1 MKPDEFVPYLTKAQN
16 KYRDKLKEIEIR
28 RESLKQQFDSDTNNS
43 KKDSKTKNID
53 TKLDAI
59 NKREEQSSK
68 YYYDEIERA
77 ETKYRE
83 SVDILERKLKDYK
96 KICNDHIERLRD
108 KYNNERDILEN
119 KKEIVDNPFDE
130 SNDKLL
136 NKLKLELEHLKNDKE
151 DAEATMKSLEVQ
163 EVNRAKTRLREEQED
178 ARQAEIARLLRERA
192 IAEQR
197 AYETFYDRCDEEEKK
212 REIEYNAYQE
222 QVKKEKEEK
231 LQEVIQENIK
241 LHKMKLELEKKW
253 NKKQEKTY
261 RSLSKLKR
269 IEFLSKDI
277 DEVLRLLTVMS

>member
-16 KYRDKLKEIEIR
+16 KYRDKLREIEIR
-28 RESLKQQFDSDTNNS
+28 KESLKQQFESDTNNL

-59 NKREEQSSK
+59 NKKEEQSAK
-68 YYYDEIERA
+68 YYYDEIKRA
-77 ETKYRE
+77 EQKFE
-83 SVDILERKLKDYK
+83 DYK
-96 KICNDHIERLRD
+96 KLCLDNIEKIRD
-108 KYNNERDILEN
+108 KYTNERDILEN

-163 EVNRAKTRLREEQED
+163 EINRAKTRLREEQED

-197 AYETFYDRCDEEEKK
+197 AYDTFYDRCDEEEKK

-241 LHKMKLELEKKW
+241 LHKMRLELEKEW

-261 RSLSKLKR
+261 LGLSKLKR

-277 DEVLRLLTVMS
+277 KEVLRLLTVMS